1 MQLRYCADYPHEI
14 NNHTILHNPKSE
26 FNHHPFNKNVAYVG
40 QGIKI
45 HLNFEFELKVQIHY
59 TLFIHHHHA
68 HLSLTSIYLIHINM
82 KCTHKYCI
90 ACLQIHIPFKL

>member
-1 MQLRYCADYPHEI
+1 MQLRCYADYLHEV

-26 FNHHPFNKNVAYVG
+26 FNHHPFNKNVANVG

-45 HLNFEFELKVQIHY
+45 HFFKFELKIQIHY

-90 ACLQIHIPFKL
+90 ACLQIHIHFKL